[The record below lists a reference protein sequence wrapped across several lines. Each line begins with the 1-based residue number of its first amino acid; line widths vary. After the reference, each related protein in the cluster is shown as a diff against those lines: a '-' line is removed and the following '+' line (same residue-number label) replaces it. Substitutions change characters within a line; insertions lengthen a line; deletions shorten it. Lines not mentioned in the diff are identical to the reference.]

1 MEQEREE
8 SICLYHTSC
17 PKCGSKDNRGVYSDG
32 HSYCFGGCG
41 LFPPDGETAAV
52 AKKKMTGLISGD
64 YLPLSKRRLSQETAR
79 KFGYACGEYEGRQV
93 QIANY
98 YADGELA
105 AQHLRFPDKGFK
117 WLGDVTNIGLFG
129 QQLWREKGKR
139 IVITEG
145 ELDCMSIAQ
154 VFNLRWQTV
163 SVPNGAASAKKY
175 IADQIEWLEKYEDV
189 VIAFDADDVGRKA
202 AKECAVLFTP
212 GKARI
217 ATYPAGCKDASDML
231 QRGME
236 TQISTLVFEAKT
248 FRPDGILTGADL
260 KQKLKDFWM
269 GGGSYISYDTPYPLL
284 NEKCAGLRRGEI
296 TMFTAG
302 TGIGKSTIVAEI
314 AHDYMTRH
322 NMRIGYVALEEN
334 TLRTALR
341 MMSIHLNKPLHL
353 STEGVT
359 EEVYENAFAATVGCG
374 RFYLYD
380 HFGSLES
387 DNLISKLKYL
397 ATGCGCDFIV
407 VDHISIAVSGI
418 EDGDERRIIDNLMT
432 KLRSLVEQTGV
443 GMLCVCHLKNPTGGG
458 ATYEEGKKIS
468 LNDLR
473 GSGGIK
479 QMSDTVIGMERDQQA
494 EDGTCDIS
502 TVRVLK
508 CRFTGDT
515 GEADTLEY
523 SKKTGRLLVQGGM
536 AAADFS
542 SPESVSTVVEK
553 PSLTEKPKLDFE

>member
-1 MEQEREE
+1 MEPEREE
-8 SICLYHTSC
+8 SVCLYHTSC

-32 HSYCFGGCG
+32 HSFCFGGCG
-41 LFPPDGETAAV
+41 FFPADGETAEV
-52 AKKKMTGLISGD
+52 AKKKMVGLIVGSCD
-64 YLPLSKRRLSQETAR
+64 PLTKRRITQETAR
-79 KFGYACGEYEGRQV
+79 KFGYACGTYEGRAV

-98 YADGELA
+98 YTDGELS
-105 AQHLRFPDKGFK
+105 AQHLRFEDKGFK
-117 WLGDVTNIGLFG
+117 WLGDVAGIGLFG
-129 QQLWREKGKR
+129 QQLWRDKGKR

-145 ELDCMSIAQ
+145 EIDAMSISQ
-154 VFNLRWQTV
+154 VFNNKWQTV

-175 IADQIEWLEKYEDV
+175 ISNQIEWLEKYDDV
-189 VIAFDADDVGRKA
+189 VFAFDADEPGRKA
-202 AKECAVLFTP
+202 AKECASLFTP

-217 ATYPAGCKDASDML
+217 AVYPTGCKDASDML

-236 TQISTLVFEAKT
+236 AQISTLVFEAKV
-248 FRPDGILTGADL
+248 FRPDGILTGSDL
-260 KQKLKDFWM
+260 KQKLKDFWT
-269 GGGSYISYDTPYPLL
+269 GGGSYASFDTPYPLM
-284 NEKCAGLRRGEI
+284 NEKCAGLRQGEI
-296 TMFTAG
+296 MMFTAG

-314 AHDYMTRH
+314 ASDLMKRH
-322 NMRIGYVALEEN
+322 GLKIGYVALEEN

-353 STEGVT
+353 STGGIT
-359 EEVYENAFAATVGCG
+359 EEVYDKAFAATVGCG

-387 DNLISKLKYL
+387 DNLIAKLRYL

-502 TVRVLK
+502 TIRVLK

-523 SKKTGRLLVQGGM
+523 SKKTGRLLVQGT
-536 AAADFS
+536 AI
-542 SPESVSTVVEK
+542 PEGFTAEELSAPVEIQ
-553 PSLTEKPKLDFE
+553 KLDFE